1 MNQKTLIGLA
11 VAALVAI
18 AAAIALNHS
27 SRPRSDAAEASPW
40 LVPSLREHVNDV
52 NKVVVAGAEGKVLAT
67 LERGAKGWT
76 LAEKGGYP
84 VDTGKL
90 RAFLLKLADAKRLE
104 QKTSNKDKYAV
115 LGVEDVVAKDAKGV
129 EVELDGLAQP
139 FKLIIGST
147 DPRGG
152 TYTRVAGQ
160 AESWL
165 ASGTLTVEKGSA
177 DWLQKDLA
185 DLAAARI
192 ASVAITHAD
201 GSHLAVAKNARGDAN
216 YVLADVPKGREAG
229 SEFAINGLAS
239 MLAGLR
245 FDDVVPAKDA
255 VPGDAPLKARYTTF
269 DGLVVE
275 VTAWEKDGKDSA
287 QFVASLDAAQAD
299 KGIAADQAKAKADY
313 EAAIAAD
320 AAVKKDA
327 KTDADASPAK
337 PASVED
343 PAKDRG
349 MRLAALEKEVADL
362 NARFSG
368 WTFVLPAY
376 KYASMNKS
384 MSDLLKPLEDKKAAA
399 DAAKPVKPAKAGPGH

>member
-11 VAALVAI
+11 IAALVAI
-18 AAAIALNHS
+18 VAAIALNHS
-27 SRPRSDAAEASPW
+27 TRPRSDTVETSTW

-52 NKVVVAGAEGKVLAT
+52 NKVVLAGAEGKVLAT
-67 LERGAKGWT
+67 LERGANGWT

-115 LGVEDVVAKDAKGV
+115 LGVEDVASKDAKGV
-129 EVELDGLAQP
+129 EVELVGLAQP
-139 FKLIIGST
+139 LKLIIGNT
-147 DPRGG
+147 DSRGG
-152 TYTRVAGQ
+152 TYARIAGQ
-160 AESWL
+160 PESWL
-165 ASGTLTVEKGSA
+165 ASGTLTVDKGA
-177 DWLQKDLA
+177 AEWLQKDLA
-185 DLAAARI
+185 DLAATRI

-201 GSHLAVAKNARGDAN
+201 GGSVVVTKNARGDAN

-255 VPGDAPLKARYTTF
+255 TPGEHLLKARYMTF
-269 DGLVVE
+269 DGLVVD
-275 VTAWEKDGKDSA
+275 VTAWEKDGKDYA

-313 EAAIAAD
+313 DAAITADEAAKKDAKAD
-320 AAVKKDA
+320 AAVA
-327 KTDADASPAK
+327 PAK
-337 PASVED
+337 PASVAD
-343 PAKDRG
+343 PAKDHE
-349 MRLAALEKEVADL
+349 MRRAALDKEVVDL

-368 WTFVLPAY
+368 WTFVLPSY
-376 KYASMNKS
+376 KYANMNKS
-384 MSDLLKPLEDKKAAA
+384 MSDLLKPLEGKKPAA
-399 DAAKPVKPAKAGPGH
+399 DAAKPVKKKD

>member
-1 MNQKTLIGLA
+1 MNQKTLIGL
-11 VAALVAI
+11 VIAALVAI
-18 AAAIALNHS
+18 VAAIVLNHS
-27 SRPRSDAAEASPW
+27 SRPRSDTVEASTW
-40 LVPSLREHVNDV
+40 LVPSLHEHVNDV
-52 NKVVVAGAEGKVLAT
+52 NRVVVTGAEGKVLAT
-67 LERGAKGWT
+67 LGRGANGWG

-115 LGVEDVVAKDAKGV
+115 LGVEDLASKDAKGV
-129 EVELDGLAQP
+129 EVELAGLAQP
-139 FKLIIGST
+139 LKLVIGNA

-152 TYTRVAGQ
+152 TYVRIAGQ

-165 ASGTLTVEKGSA
+165 ASGTLTVEKGAA
-177 DWLQKDLA
+177 DWLQKDLV

-192 ASVAITHAD
+192 ASVEITHAD
-201 GSHLAVAKNARGDAN
+201 GSRVAVTKKLRGDAN

-229 SEFAINGLAS
+229 SEFTINGLAS

-245 FDDVVPAKDA
+245 FDDVVQAKDGP
-255 VPGDAPLKARYTTF
+255 PGNAPIKVRYTTF

-275 VTAWEKDGKDSA
+275 ATAWEKDGKDYA
-287 QFVASLDAAQAD
+287 QFVASLDAALAD
-299 KGIAADQAKAKADY
+299 KGIAVDQAKAKVDY
-313 EAAIAAD
+313 DAAIAAD
-320 AAVKKDA
+320 AAAKKDA
-327 KTDADASPAK
+327 KANADAAPAK

-343 PAKDRG
+343 PSKDRE
-349 MRLAALEKEVADL
+349 MRLAALNKEVVDL

-376 KYASMNKS
+376 KYANMNKS
-384 MSDLLKPLEDKKAAA
+384 MADMLKPLEEKKAAA
-399 DAAKPVKPAKAGPGH
+399 ASKPGKPAKAAPAH